1 MKRRVVASKENKKAL
16 RLLQTAGRA
25 RPPVTMIVD
34 LSFVRAVARAVSL
47 APSLEEELCGPSAS
61 TLTAFCTSRLEDL
74 PLRVVVTASSKA
86 ACERWATTT
95 VSTAAAQPTGVP
107 PAASGK
113 KGAASSTAAA
123 SGSAGADAPAHAV
136 TENAAHVALV
146 RRLMKEAELW
156 SPPPSTVVKGQ
167 LPSEERAIADAVVFG
182 RPSLEARPADALPA
196 RFSMT
201 LVATHSPDVRTA
213 VTRLVQ
219 STNTQIA
226 RSAAAA
232 QVRVVAG
239 FVRALTQ
246 PFSLRVDAPSEI
258 LDQAQSVEPTAGARR
273 PRSEGDD
280 GSAAGPTTTANA
292 ARMTRNGVVLGRSDV
307 AFLQRLQQQN
317 ALSFAE
323 SRALGSVG
331 WATAKHAKAL
341 RSQAEEAADAGGSS
355 GPSTVPAAAAASG
368 STSADASTEAAARL
382 VAAVAASA
390 ETEMDGDAG
399 LAAPQQQRK
408 GYTPPAANPLRPA
421 GVARDAHRRVRLDLS
436 STPHLTVLP
445 STSRG
450 GAAAAA
456 AATSGS
462 AGAEAAPRYQ
472 RALPTRHSGAAGTQ
486 QSNGGG
492 KKGAPHQPQ
501 NLQRANPLATKKK
514 TVREVYRADVE

>member
-1 MKRRVVASKENKKAL
+1 
-16 RLLQTAGRA
+16 
-25 RPPVTMIVD
+25 
-34 LSFVRAVARAVSL
+34 
-47 APSLEEELCGPSAS
+47 
-61 TLTAFCTSRLEDL
+61 
-74 PLRVVVTASSKA
+74 
-86 ACERWATTT
+86 
-95 VSTAAAQPTGVP
+95 
-107 PAASGK
+107 
-113 KGAASSTAAA
+113 
-123 SGSAGADAPAHAV
+123 
-136 TENAAHVALV
+136 
-146 RRLMKEAELW
+146 
-156 SPPPSTVVKGQ
+156 
-167 LPSEERAIADAVVFG
+167 
-182 RPSLEARPADALPA
+182 
-196 RFSMT
+196 
-201 LVATHSPDVRTA
+201 
-213 VTRLVQ
+213 
-219 STNTQIA
+219 
-226 RSAAAA
+226 
-232 QVRVVAG
+232 
-239 FVRALTQ
+239 
-246 PFSLRVDAPSEI
+246 
-258 LDQAQSVEPTAGARR
+258 
-273 PRSEGDD
+273 
-280 GSAAGPTTTANA
+280 
-292 ARMTRNGVVLGRSDV
+292 MTRNGVVLGRSDV

-399 LAAPQQQRK
+399 LAAPQQRK

-456 AATSGS
+456 AAATSGS

-492 KKGAPHQPQ
+492 KKGAPQ